1 MRDRNPTL
9 TGIEKHQLESLECK
23 AIVTNIE
30 ITFKGL
36 LNGKK
41 KMMAKVEC
49 KKNGRN
55 EKKMN
60 TFNTLTSIK
69 RLF

>member
-41 KMMAKVEC
+41 K
-49 KKNGRN
+49 NDG
-55 EKKMN
+55 
-60 TFNTLTSIK
+60 
-69 RLF
+69 

>member
-9 TGIEKHQLESLECK
+9 TGIETHQLEILECK

-36 LNGKK
+36 MNGK

-49 KKNGRN
+49 KKMEEMRKN
-55 EKKMN
+55 EY
-60 TFNTLTSIK
+60 F
-69 RLF
+69 